1 MRILIGEYDYIN
13 LIDNNGTKTMLIPQ
27 ETAVVLFRKI
37 AIQETNYR
45 LNELAMYSFGS
56 VGRSRKASFLSLQG
70 PKHLIQK
77 RGANGCTWTP
87 KGKITNQITEIDMA
101 PVKVEMEICPDALW
115 DSCFENIL
123 EVGNGVNDFYA
134 SAEGQELLNH
144 ILTLVYTGL
153 GNSYAELVEF
163 GKHPL
168 IDDADAG
175 SWFTIGQDEWDD
187 YKDQQTAVA
196 GFMTLVDDL
205 KAEGHAN
212 FGYSINQADMNG
224 ADFTGDAMALLTR
237 VINAAKGELSTYLK
251 KAGVGMPMATISVST
266 GIYDRLEEQ
275 FISQYN
281 AIPESYY
288 FKINGSQPL
297 SNGLTSMPGVLK
309 YKGCWVVR
317 RDDWAAFDDITGTT
331 THRALLS
338 VPGNFGLVHDVSDVQ
353 QFNGQGLVIQKS
365 PLLKDGGKIWM
376 KTNYDVATA
385 ILDTNLMINF
395 SETKTA

>member
-134 SAEGQELLNH
+134 STEGQELLNH

-175 SWFTIGQDEWDD
+175 SWFTIGQDEWND

-224 ADFTGDAMALLTR
+224 ADFTGDSMALLTR

-288 FKINGSQPL
+288 FKINGVQPL
-297 SNGLTSMPGVLK
+297 ANGLTSMPGVLK